1 MTPFDNF
8 IHLLAN
14 SATAFS
20 IWWIVKLLFLLA
32 LLIYIAFAIIIIRQI
47 GLMSKTLHT
56 EFAIPIK
63 LVAWIHLAA
72 AILTFLLALLI
83 L

>member
-8 IHLLAN
+8 LHLLAS
-14 SATAFS
+14 SAAVFS
-20 IWWIVKLLFLLA
+20 IWWIIKLLFLLA
-32 LLIYIAFAIIIIRQI
+32 LLIYLAFAAIIIRQI
-47 GLMSKTLHT
+47 DLMSKTLHT

-63 LVAWIHLAA
+63 LVAWIHLVV
-72 AILTFLLALLI
+72 AILTFFLALII